1 MEVELSICFW
11 SKLPLELS
19 FVSFNYYAVLVG
31 CLIVSA
37 STELARV
44 YLLSLSDSLLGEE
57 SRYESLV

>member
-1 MEVELSICFW
+1 MEVV
-11 SKLPLELS
+11 PLELS

-44 YLLSLSDSLLGEE
+44 YLSLSDSLLGEE